1 MRIRGGNLLPDSDPN
16 QLAGCGNLS
25 NCSRCWCSRV
35 VVVEAGKVVA
45 DIVVVALVVLGK
57 VADDI
62 VVAAVVEAG
71 KEAVDIVAVAP
82 EVVVDD
88 DVVKPRSS

>member
-1 MRIRGGNLLPDSDPN
+1 MKIRAGNLLPDSDPN
-16 QLAGCGNLS
+16 RLADFGNLS

-45 DIVVVALVVLGK
+45 DIVVVAVVVVGK
-57 VADDI
+57 VAADI
-62 VVAAVVEAG
+62 VLAAVVEAG
-71 KEAVDIVAVAP
+71 KETADIVVVVA
-82 EVVVDD
+82 EVVVAD